1 MCLWVYIHGYFFFV
15 QITYIAFSD
24 YKLTCLVGNLKNTEK
39 YNRNIRAH
47 SQCCKGNHCYLF
59 FK

>member
-1 MCLWVYIHGYFFFV
+1 MAVDFSFV

-24 YKLTCLVGNLKNTEK
+24 YKLTYLVGNLKNIEK
-39 YNRNIRAH
+39 YNKNVRAH
-47 SQCCKGNHCYLF
+47 SQCCKDNHCRLF